1 MTQSLP
7 GADQGGGDLSG
18 CISAEKHLFII
29 IWICYFLVSGN
40 ANADPWYKVRW
51 VDDGD
56 SIVLQD
62 GRHVRYIGINA
73 PEIQH
78 DDRPAEPFG
87 YKAKSLFRI
96 PHSEF
101 RYLFFTLLNFLNNFL
116 GYLGR
121 HLIVM

>member
-1 MTQSLP
+1 MKAHS
-7 GADQGGGDLSG
+7 DRIKN
-18 CISAEKHLFII
+18 ISIYSI
-29 IWICYFLVSGN
+29 IWFAFLLFSRGTP
-40 ANADPWYKVRW
+40 AEPWYTVRW

-87 YKAKSLFRI
+87 YEAKSLNK
-96 PHSEF
+96 EF
-101 RYLFFTLLNFLNNFL
+101 VYQKDVRLEYD
-116 GYLGR
+116 R
-121 HLIVM
+121 EKKDR